1 MEKRKLYRSKTDKKL
16 LGVLGGFAKY
26 FNIDSTV
33 LRIIYVLIAFFGV
46 GSPVL
51 IYLIVALIIPEE
63 PETPDYQEGSY
74 EPYNNNQN

>member
-26 FNIDSTV
+26 FNIDATV
-33 LRIIYVLIAFFGV
+33 LRSIYVLLSLF
-46 GSPVL
+46 VL
-51 IYLIVALIIPEE
+51 GCPIIIYLVVALIIPEE
-63 PETPDYQEGSY
+63 PDTPDYQEGSY

>member
-26 FNIDSTV
+26 FNIDATV
-33 LRIIYVLIAFFGV
+33 LRIIYVLLSLF
-46 GSPVL
+46 VL
-51 IYLIVALIIPEE
+51 GCPIIIYLVVALIIPEE
-63 PETPDYQEGSY
+63 PDTADYQEGSY

>member
-26 FNIDSTV
+26 FNIDATV
-33 LRIIYVLIAFFGV
+33 LRIIYVLLSLF
-46 GSPVL
+46 VL
-51 IYLIVALIIPEE
+51 GCPIIIYLIVALIIPEE
-63 PETPDYQEGSY
+63 PDTPDYQEGSY

>member
-26 FNIDSTV
+26 FNIDATV
-33 LRIIYVLIAFFGV
+33 LRIIYVLLSLF
-46 GSPVL
+46 VL
-51 IYLIVALIIPEE
+51 GCPIIIYLVVALIIPEE